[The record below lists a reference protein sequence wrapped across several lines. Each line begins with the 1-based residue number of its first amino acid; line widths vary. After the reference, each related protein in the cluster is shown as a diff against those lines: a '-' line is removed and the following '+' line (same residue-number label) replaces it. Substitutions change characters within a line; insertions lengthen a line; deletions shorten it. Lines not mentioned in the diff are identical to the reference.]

1 MSFVRILGLIT
12 RLSGSLALCAVV
24 VGGPAAADKVGSPDK
39 GGLDR
44 SCLDPSRI
52 SNYIGVV
59 HEQNTNYEI
68 GREFEV
74 DEWAVLAVGSVGSV
88 GSVGMVVNQH
98 YTFHLNLEILFS
110 SFSQLVD
117 GRELALD
124 YVCNFCR
131 RRK

>member
-1 MSFVRILGLIT
+1 MSYVRILGLIT
-12 RLSGSLALCAVV
+12 RLSGSLALCAVA

-52 SNYIGVV
+52 SNYIGGV

-74 DEWAVLAVGSVGSV
+74 DEWAVLADGSV

-98 YTFHLNLEILFS
+98 YTFYLNLEILFS